1 MCACHCPAARGGV
14 LMSHCYLS
22 PASSPVWTQLWRL
35 TDFQAIGKKAWALGA
50 GAESGGQGKESSQQA
65 EGLMQ
70 GGGARR
76 EKAVKGEPAHSACT
90 PGPRGYGLPCLP
102 SSPLYPGSL
111 SSWLEESPWDVVE
124 ILGGEVGCCL
134 PASQKYNFPQM
145 GKAALCSHG
154 AFRGHVMRWNPTL

>member
-1 MCACHCPAARGGV
+1 MSLLLPVCACHCPAPRGGV

-111 SSWLEESPWDVVE
+111 SSWLEESPWDVERSWVGKWGAVF
-124 ILGGEVGCCL
+124 LHPRNTTFPKWARQLSAHMVPSEV
-134 PASQKYNFPQM
+134 M
-145 GKAALCSHG
+145 
-154 AFRGHVMRWNPTL
+154 